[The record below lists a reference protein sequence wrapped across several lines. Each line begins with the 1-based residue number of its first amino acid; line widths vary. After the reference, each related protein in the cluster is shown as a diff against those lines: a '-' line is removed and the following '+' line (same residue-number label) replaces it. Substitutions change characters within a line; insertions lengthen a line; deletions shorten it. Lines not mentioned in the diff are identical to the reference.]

1 MSSMPGSPVRTLL
14 LTVLVAIS
22 GVAVIAL
29 VLRLA
34 WFFFR

>member
-1 MSSMPGSPVRTLL
+1 MPGSPTRTLL
-14 LTVLVAIS
+14 LTLLVAIS

-34 WFFFR
+34 WIFFR